1 MMREGKWHLK
11 NKYQILA
18 GTGYSVD
25 GAPRE
30 IGMALTKLACDPHLR
45 LDLVGNDS
53 CEDLFFNALDGAVN
67 LLGADRALAQGQVHG
82 CQQLDAFKL
91 YSTTV
96 FFDDGRVIDIR
107 ALVRGKA
114 FVTCTALAAAADK
127 VAVFGNAGLDD
138 LAFRMAAK
146 RTFHDIQARFFGV

>member
-53 CEDLFFNALDGAVN
+53 CEDLFFNASFCSRLEHTGFVQRTLESVPEFIYKNRVSPPGCHCSGCEHA
-67 LLGADRALAQGQVHG
+67 RQGLFEFSH
-82 CQQLDAFKL
+82 CL
-91 YSTTV
+91 
-96 FFDDGRVIDIR
+96 
-107 ALVRGKA
+107 
-114 FVTCTALAAAADK
+114 
-127 VAVFGNAGLDD
+127 
-138 LAFRMAAK
+138 
-146 RTFHDIQARFFGV
+146 